1 MEIIHYFFFG
11 VMWKCSMWLT
21 ILICNHKITVYTEK
35 FIIMGCFQCCHRF
48 EFDLFQYVTYLLSLY
63 CVSLSLSFLY
73 VCGITL
79 YINPILI
86 IYIIVKERKRERAW
100 WLWQGFMW
108 SGSWWRI
115 IHFGYEFIFCSVL
128 LCSVPN
134 IFYFTTLFNNFQF
147 SFILME
153 KPFTL
158 RLLSVVLFT
167 FISIDIYYFDF
178 RPQKHVWKFNQ
189 SECIKC
195 CFLCCNWKYCG
206 VLT

>member
-86 IYIIVKERKRERAW
+86 IYIIVKEREI
-100 WLWQGFMW
+100 LMIMT
-108 SGSWWRI
+108 RI
-115 IHFGYEFIFCSVL
+115 YVKWVMMAHHSFWIWVHFLFCSAL
-128 LCSVPN
+128 FGSEHIL
-134 IFYFTTLFNNFQF
+134 FYY
-147 SFILME
+147 I
-153 KPFTL
+153 
-158 RLLSVVLFT
+158 
-167 FISIDIYYFDF
+167 I
-178 RPQKHVWKFNQ
+178 
-189 SECIKC
+189 
-195 CFLCCNWKYCG
+195 
-206 VLT
+206 